1 MKING
6 IELNQTTNRRK
17 TVNGFFKVAESGM
30 SLTMAT
36 FYNPDTKESFTKR
49 VWDIDDDRLL
59 LEDDLQELRNLPI
72 DEEAVIAWKH
82 HNGNFVVGDSVE
94 VVKGRKISKG
104 TKLKV
109 FWMGERLTYKAQ
121 QLRKSGCRWANETE
135 MIAGCY
141 NENGEKVWIKT
152 EYLKYLAA

>member
-1 MKING
+1 MNNYK
-6 IELNQTTNRRK
+6 
-17 TVNGFFKVAESGM
+17 GFYKVEETGF
-30 SLTMAT
+30 SLTIAT
-36 FYNPDTKESFTKR
+36 FFNPETKEHFSKR
-49 VWDIDDDRLL
+49 VWDNDDDRLL
-59 LEDDLQELRNLPI
+59 WDDEIQILRNMPI
-72 DEEAVIAWKH
+72 DENAVIAWKH

-94 VVKGRKISKG
+94 VVKGRKIPKG
-104 TKLKV
+104 TKLEV
-109 FWMGERLTYKAQ
+109 FWMGERPTYKTQ